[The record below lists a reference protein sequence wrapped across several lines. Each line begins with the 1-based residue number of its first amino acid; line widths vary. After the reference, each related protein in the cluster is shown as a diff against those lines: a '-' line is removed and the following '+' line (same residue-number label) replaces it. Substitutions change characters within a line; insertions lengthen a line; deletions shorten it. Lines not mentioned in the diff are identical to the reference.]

1 MNRSTGLPQNEI
13 AGRETES
20 GAEGFEGFV
29 ARVEPRIRR
38 ALVALYG
45 PDRGRDATAEALAY
59 AWEHWDRVRA
69 MENPAG
75 YLFRVAQSS
84 TRHRR
89 APIVFEIPETADVRV
104 EPLLAGALQSLTEN
118 QRLAVVLVHAFGWRA
133 IEVADL
139 IGVKATTVQNH
150 LERGLR
156 RLRETLG
163 VDDDD

>member
-1 MNRSTGLPQNEI
+1 MNRSTGLPRDEI
-13 AGRETES
+13 AGREAVPE
-20 GAEGFEGFV
+20 ADGFEGFV
-29 ARVEPRIRR
+29 ARIEPRLRR

-45 PDRGRDATAEALAY
+45 SENGRDATAEALAY

-89 APIVFEIPETADVRV
+89 APVVFEVPETPEIRV
-104 EPLLAGALQSLTEN
+104 EPLLPGALQSLTEN

-133 IEVADL
+133 IEVAEL

-150 LERGLR
+150 LDRGLR

-163 VDDDD
+163 VDNDD